1 MKLAMNTNFFQK
13 EMSTEDMAKIISEAG
28 FDAVDY
34 SLMSMVHPDYI
45 YNGPNYLAVAE
56 ENGKI
61 LKSYNIPVVQTHVP
75 FEFQNFDEPFFMETT
90 IRSLEASAAL
100 GATVAV
106 VHPLHHMEYAGH
118 EEEIFQLNMDFYRSL
133 IPVCKSCGIKIGVEN
148 MFQRDRKRG
157 YIVHD
162 TCSSADEFCRYIDTL
177 NSEYIVACLDV
188 GHVSL
193 PMQTIDAADM
203 IRVLGHER
211 LRSLH
216 IHDNDFRDD
225 RHVAPF
231 SGIIDWYSVT
241 KALGEIN
248 YDGDFTYEVGFG
260 KLMGCADVSLY
271 PVGLRFLAQV
281 GMHLVEQVNKNRPN

>member
-1 MKLAMNTNFFQK
+1 MNTNFFQK